1 MSNKRPLLQAA
12 LNGDRVHPAV
22 PHTPEEI
29 AAQAAAAVAAGAQS
43 VHVHVFD
50 DDGRQTLAAGPA
62 ARVLQAVRAS
72 CPGLPISL
80 STSADIEP
88 DPASRFRAL
97 ASWTELPD
105 LVTANQGE
113 VGIVELCGL
122 LASRGVGIEAGLLSL
137 DDAQAFVAADM
148 ASRCVRVM
156 VEPLDADP
164 AVAVAHAAAIERL
177 VTGAGIALEQVHHG
191 DHIASWAVNRRAIPS
206 ATAFAPGWKTRLSC
220 RMAGKHTT
228 MLTSLLQRWPCSAAE
243 PLNVRRPGRVQR
255 PGWRPQAGAGRP
267 CSSLQRCSMLEC
279 VRRGRPIRFEQLAW
293 C

>member
-1 MSNKRPLLQAA
+1 
-12 LNGDRVHPAV
+12 
-22 PHTPEEI
+22 
-29 AAQAAAAVAAGAQS
+29 

-72 CPGLPISL
+72 CPGVPISS

-88 DPASRFRAL
+88 DPAIRFRAV

-122 LASRGVGIEAGLLSL
+122 LASCVGFLRVEVL
-137 DDAQAFVAADM
+137 
-148 ASRCVRVM
+148 ASRPVCSHSTTRRHSLLQTWRLLAACVSWSSRSTPIQLSRLRTRQRSSGSSPARESRSSKCTM
-156 VEPLDADP
+156 ATTLRPGRSTVE
-164 AVAVAHAAAIERL
+164 RY
-177 VTGAGIALEQVHHG
+177 
-191 DHIASWAVNRRAIPS
+191 PS

-220 RMAGKHTT
+220 RMAGKHST

-243 PLNVRRPGRVQR
+243 PLNVHIWYAQSG
-255 PGWRPQAGAGRP
+255 
-267 CSSLQRCSMLEC
+267 
-279 VRRGRPIRFEQLAW
+279 
-293 C
+293 

>member
-12 LNGDRVHPAV
+12 LNGDRVHPWV
-22 PHTPEEI
+22 PHTPEI

-72 CPGLPISL
+72 CPGVPISL

-148 ASRCVRVM
+148 ASSTTGLDLYPRRDLCRSRV
-156 VEPLDADP
+156 
-164 AVAVAHAAAIERL
+164 
-177 VTGAGIALEQVHHG
+177 VHG
-191 DHIASWAVNRRAIPS
+191 
-206 ATAFAPGWKTRLSC
+206 
-220 RMAGKHTT
+220 
-228 MLTSLLQRWPCSAAE
+228 
-243 PLNVRRPGRVQR
+243 PGRTAR
-255 PGWRPQAGAGRP
+255 SGHCRAGVVRCLSSAGVGSNGCGVGP
-267 CSSLQRCSMLEC
+267 TF
-279 VRRGRPIRFEQLAW
+279 RFRFHRVHACQFPA
-293 C
+293 

>member
-1 MSNKRPLLQAA
+1 MSNRRPLLQAA
-12 LNGDRVHPAV
+12 LNGDRVHPGV

-72 CPGLPISL
+72 CPGVPISL

-88 DPASRFRAL
+88 DPASRFRAV

-137 DDAQAFVAADM
+137 DDAQAFVAADV

-177 VTGAGIALEQVHHG
+177 VTGAGIALDQVHHG
-191 DHIASWAVNRRAIPS
+191 DHIASWAVNRRAIPLGHGIRTGLEDTPVLPDGRQ
-206 ATAFAPGWKTRLSC
+206 AHDNADLVA
-220 RMAGKHTT
+220 AAAA
-228 MLTSLLQRWPCSAAE
+228 ML
-243 PLNVRRPGRVQR
+243 GR
-255 PGWRPQAGAGRP
+255 
-267 CSSLQRCSMLEC
+267 
-279 VRRGRPIRFEQLAW
+279 
-293 C
+293 